1 MANRNLELIP
11 LYEWGMF
18 TEPRPSVIAGP
29 CSAES
34 LEQMMETAKGYQCFP
49 SGNME
54 AEDTSGMLRGCW
66 IGRVEVDAEGKEG
79 IRIEDCD

>member
-1 MANRNLELIP
+1 MAAKNMDIVP

-34 LEQMMETAKGYQCFP
+34 EEQVMETAAGLKRIGINVYRAGIWKPRTHPGSFEGVGTQ
-49 SGNME
+49 GLE
-54 AEDTSGMLRGCW
+54 WLRK
-66 IGRVEVDAEGKEG
+66 A
-79 IRIEDCD
+79 